1 MRSPESKA
9 SSHPPQIAGFTLP
22 EALVALLLAAVAG
35 GTLCDAL
42 VGVLKRGYITIN
54 VTRASDE
61 SERFAADIV
70 QQGKAATR
78 WAIYAGR
85 ADYLRDPVGAVA
97 VQGNVLVFED
107 QLGNGSSVTQMFE
120 YDPASR
126 TLVRY
131 ENSLNQ
137 LRSQLDN
144 VVTTASRT
152 AIFGQDLGLV
162 QARWSVQNKYEQLD
176 FEAYA
181 NPLRMR

>member
-1 MRSPESKA
+1 MRFIESRA
-9 SSHPPQIAGFTLP
+9 RSHPLQAAGFTLP
-22 EALVALLLAAVAG
+22 EALVALVLVAIAG
-35 GTLCDAL
+35 GTLSDTL
-42 VGVLKRGYITIN
+42 VGVLKRGYITID

-61 SERFAADIV
+61 SERFAAALV

-78 WAIYAGR
+78 WAIYADR

-107 QLGNGSSVTQMFE
+107 QLGNGATITEMFE
-120 YDPASR
+120 YDPANR

-131 ENSLNQ
+131 ENNLNQ
-137 LRSQLDN
+137 LRSQLDK
-144 VVTTASRT
+144 VVTSVGRPT
-152 AIFGQDLGLV
+152 IFEQDLGLV
-162 QARWSVQNKYEQLD
+162 QAHWSVQSKYEQLD